1 MTKLETFK
9 QLVWNYYN
17 ANKRVLEWRE
27 HITAYGVIVS
37 ELMLQQTQ
45 VPRVQV
51 KFPEFMQKFPT
62 LQSLADASVADVLSV
77 WQGMGYNR
85 RALYLRLIAQELVGK
100 YNGVLPRNTELVD
113 ALPGIGP
120 ATAAAILAYTYNMPT
135 VFIETNIR
143 RVFIHHFFEDGQEIA
158 DAELLPIVEA
168 AVDKDNPREWY
179 YALMDYGTH
188 LAKTVPNP
196 NRRSKHYAVQSKFE
210 GSDRQIRGN
219 IVKMLVAGKELG
231 KEELFN
237 QLNVEESKFERILKD
252 LEKEGFLVADKNKY
266 KLS

>member
-1 MTKLETFK
+1 MNKLDLFK
-9 QLVWNYYN
+9 KIVWEYYN
-17 ANKRVLEWRE
+17 THKRVLEWRE
-27 HITAYGVIVS
+27 NITPYGVIVS

-51 KFPEFMQKFPT
+51 KFPEFMARFPS
-62 LQSLADASVADVLSV
+62 LKALADATVADVLSV

-85 RALYLRLIAQELVGK
+85 RAMYLRLIAQELVKTYKGE
-100 YNGVLPRNTELVD
+100 LPKSVELVD

-143 RVFIHHFFEDGQEIA
+143 RVFIHHFFEDGTDIA
-158 DAELLPIVEA
+158 DAELYPVVEA
-168 AVDKDNPREWY
+168 AVDSSNPRHWY
-179 YALMDYGTH
+179 YALMDYGTF

-196 NRRSKHYAVQSKFE
+196 NRRSKHYTVQSKFE
-210 GSDRQIRGN
+210 GSDRQVRGK
-219 IVKMLVAGKELG
+219 IIKLLVAGKIVE

-237 QLNVEESKFERILKD
+237 QLNVEADKVERIIAD
-252 LEKEGFLVADKNKY
+252 LENEGFLINDKNKY
-266 KLS
+266 KLR